1 MQIFHVLICEEEFI
15 FTRYT
20 KFRRNGPYPLFKIFL
35 IWTLKDINFG
45 IELISKSTTSSS
57 FNGQD
62 TNKII
67 HL

>member
-1 MQIFHVLICEEEFI
+1 MQIFHVLFYEEEFI
-15 FTRYT
+15 FIRYT
-20 KFRRNGPYPLFKIFL
+20 ILRRNGPYPLFKIFL

-57 FNGQD
+57 LHGQD